1 MFGIIGR
8 KKGSLNMTIIATSKR
23 LAKELA
29 AAQTLNTDATS
40 KQLANELAAEQI
52 LNLDLK
58 KQKSE
63 LEQTLTL
70 LAARKVQ
77 SEHDKAE
84 AIKQHTNIADDGTH
98 VSIVRNNPSNLDI
111 AECSMLAILNAK
123 QVRKGLA
130 PFKNYSVYLGDGTPP
145 EITPDPL
152 TLGKRSVVP
161 TTKVDP
167 VTPLDKLAEL
177 WLDYEGRPLRAEGD
191 VYLIVNGG
199 YYIGW
204 NKSRCYIQKQ
214 DDNNLNVLVA
224 GDRLY
229 GDSSVMQIIPNK
241 SFRDLTRAEVDNII
255 KGKPTYSDLFKVYS
269 KFQNWQNVCIDITKA
284 QAVW

>member
-1 MFGIIGR
+1 
-8 KKGSLNMTIIATSKR
+8 MTTI
-23 LAKELA
+23 
-29 AAQTLNTDATS
+29 ATS
-40 KQLANELAAEQI
+40 KQLAKDAKELVEAQT
-52 LNLDLK
+52 LNTELK

-70 LAARKVQ
+70 QAARKVQ
-77 SEHDKAE
+77 SEHDKEQAKE
-84 AIKQHTNIADDGTH
+84 HFKDDKTGI
-98 VSIVRNNPSNLDI
+98 SIVRNNPSNLDLM
-111 AECSMLAILNAK
+111 EGSMLAILNAK
-123 QVRKGLA
+123 QVAKGLE
-130 PFKNYSVYLGDGTPP
+130 PFKNYSEYLGDGTLP
-145 EITPDPL
+145 EIAPDPL

-241 SFRDLTRAEVDNII
+241 SFRDLTRAEVDNI
-255 KGKPTYSDLFKVYS
+255 
-269 KFQNWQNVCIDITKA
+269 TKA